1 LKGPRDMRMIKQE
14 GTAGMNVKATVRL
27 IGVLVL
33 AHVILVPGAL
43 GQETPAGGRKSAPR
57 VYVESEAL
65 EAGAILKDIAFIS
78 HVKTPEEA
86 DVEVHITSEASA
98 SGTDYTLAFKGLR
111 DFDGAGQVLKYSAGK
126 TDTADE
132 TKGGLT
138 QTLKMGLLRYVAR
151 TAAGSRVRISLQ
163 EKVKPTSVIDRW
175 NFWVFSASVDGFYQ
189 GETSYKSRMTFG
201 SLSANRVTP
210 GMKIRMSLGASHMG
224 DEYVYEG
231 DTIKSASDSRSF
243 EGLFVKSLDDHW
255 SAGAYI
261 SVDSSTYQNIR
272 SKIDAAPAIEYDLF
286 PYSESTKRQL
296 RFLYRVGFSLARYR
310 EETIYDKTRQN
321 LLQEHLEIA
330 LEFKKKWGTISTSF
344 EASNYLHDFRK
355 NQLEFNGEISIR
367 VFKGLSFNIHG
378 GGARIHDQIFLP
390 KGGATLEE
398 VLLKRR
404 QLATDYD
411 YFFSVGFSYSFG
423 SIFSNIVNPR
433 FGSGGGRVSIHI
445 GN

>member
-1 LKGPRDMRMIKQE
+1 MRMIKQE
-14 GTAGMNVKATVRL
+14 GTVGMIVKAAVRL
-27 IGVLVL
+27 ISVLVL
-33 AHVILVPGAL
+33 AHVIPVPGAF
-43 GQETPAGGRKSAPR
+43 GQETPAGERTSAPR
-57 VYVESEAL
+57 VYVESAAL
-65 EAGAILKDIAFIS
+65 DAGEILKDIAFVS
-78 HVKTPEEA
+78 PVKTPEEA

-126 TDTADE
+126 TDTPDE
-132 TKGGLT
+132 TRSGLT
-138 QTLKMGLLRYVAR
+138 QTLKMGLMRYVAR

-163 EKVKPTSVIDRW
+163 EKVNPTSVIDKW

-189 GETSYKSRMTFG
+189 GETSFKSRMTFG

-210 GMKIRMSLGASHMG
+210 GMKIRMSLGASHLG

-261 SVDSSTYQNIR
+261 SVDSSTFQNIR
-272 SKIDAAPAIEYDLF
+272 SKIDAAPAIEYNLF

-321 LLQEHLEIA
+321 LLQEHLEVV

-355 NQLEFNGEISIR
+355 NQLELNGEISVR

-398 VLLKRR
+398 ILLQRR
-404 QLATDYD
+404 QLRTNYD
-411 YFFSVGFSYSFG
+411 YFLSVGFSYSFG
-423 SIFSNIVNPR
+423 SIFSNVVNPR
-433 FGSGGGRVSIHI
+433 FGSGGGGVSISI
-445 GN
+445 SN

>member
-1 LKGPRDMRMIKQE
+1 
-14 GTAGMNVKATVRL
+14 MNVKAMVRL

-33 AHVILVPGAL
+33 AHVILVPGAF
-43 GQETPAGGRKSAPR
+43 GQETRAGGRKSAPR
-57 VYVESEAL
+57 VYIESAAL
-65 EAGAILKDIAFIS
+65 DAGAILKDIAFIS
-78 HVKTPEEA
+78 PVKIPEEA
-86 DVEVHITSEASA
+86 DVEVHIASEASA
-98 SGTDYTLAFKGLR
+98 SGTDYTLAFKGLK
-111 DFDGAGQVLKYSAGK
+111 DFDRTGQVLKYSAGK

-132 TKGGLT
+132 TRSGLT
-138 QTLKMGLLRYVAR
+138 QTLKMGLMRYVAR
-151 TAAGSRVRISLQ
+151 TDAGSRVRISLQ
-163 EKVKPTSVIDRW
+163 DKVNPTSVNDKW

-210 GMKIRMSLGASHMG
+210 GMKIRMSLGTSHTG

-243 EGLFVKSLDDHW
+243 EGYFVKSLDDHW
-255 SAGAYI
+255 SAGAYV
-261 SVDSSTYQNIR
+261 SVDSSTFQNLR

-310 EETIYDKTRQN
+310 KVTIYDKTRQT
-321 LLQEHLEIA
+321 LLREHLEVA
-330 LEFKKKWGTISTSF
+330 LELKKKWGTISTSF
-344 EASNYLHDFRK
+344 EASNYFHDFRK
-355 NQLEFNGEISIR
+355 NQLELNGEISIR
-367 VFKGLSFNIHG
+367 VFKGLSFNLHG

-390 KGGATLEE
+390 KGGATIEE
-398 VLLKRR
+398 VLLQRR

-423 SIFSNIVNPR
+423 SIFSNVVNPR
-433 FGSGGGRVSIHI
+433 FGSGGGGVSIHI
-445 GN
+445 SN

>member
-1 LKGPRDMRMIKQE
+1 MQMIKKE
-14 GTAGMNVKATVRL
+14 RTKGMKVKTTVRL

-33 AHVILVPGAL
+33 AYVILVPGAF
-43 GQETPAGGRKSAPR
+43 GQETPAGWRKSAPR
-57 VYVESEAL
+57 VYIESAAL
-65 EAGAILKDIAFIS
+65 DAGPILKDIAFIS
-78 HVKTPEEA
+78 PVKTREEA
-86 DVEVHITSEASA
+86 DVELHITSEASA
-98 SGTDYTLAFKGLR
+98 SGTDYTLAFKGLK

-126 TDTADE
+126 TDTVDE
-132 TKGGLT
+132 TKNGLT
-138 QTLKMGLLRYVAR
+138 QTLKMGLMRYVAR

-163 EKVKPTSVIDRW
+163 EKVDPTSVIDKW
-175 NFWVFSASVDGFYQ
+175 NFWVFSANVDGFYQ

-261 SVDSSTYQNIR
+261 SVNSSTFQNIR
-272 SKIDAAPAIEYDLF
+272 SSIDASPAIEYDFF

-310 EETIYDKTRQN
+310 EVTIYDKTRQN
-321 LLQEHLEIA
+321 LLREHLEIA

-355 NQLEFNGEISIR
+355 NQLELNGEISVR
-367 VFKGLSFNIHG
+367 VFKGLSFNMHG

-390 KGGATLEE
+390 KGGATIEE
-398 VLLKRR
+398 VLLRR
-404 QLATDYD
+404 KQLATNYD

-433 FGSGGGRVSIHI
+433 FGSGGGGVSIHI

>member
-1 LKGPRDMRMIKQE
+1 MK
-14 GTAGMNVKATVRL
+14 VKTTVRL

-33 AHVILVPGAL
+33 AHVIPVPGAF

-57 VYVESEAL
+57 VYVESAVL
-65 EAGAILKDIAFIS
+65 DAGAILKDIAFIS
-78 HVKTPEEA
+78 PVKTREEA
-86 DVEVHITSEASA
+86 DVEVHIASEASA
-98 SGTDYTLAFKGLR
+98 FGTDYTLAFKGLK
-111 DFDGAGQVLKYSAGK
+111 DFDGAGQVLKYSSK
-126 TDTADE
+126 ESDTVDE
-132 TKGGLT
+132 TRSCLT
-138 QTLKMGLLRYVAR
+138 QTLKMGLMRYVAR

-163 EKVKPTSVIDRW
+163 EKVDPTSVIDKW
-175 NFWVFSASVDGFYQ
+175 NFWVFSANVDGFYQ

-224 DEYVYEG
+224 NEYVYEG
-231 DTIKSASDSRSF
+231 EVIKSASDSRSF

-255 SAGAYI
+255 SAGAYV
-261 SVDSSTYQNIR
+261 SVDSSTFQNIR

-296 RFLYRVGFSLARYR
+296 RFLYWVGFSLARYR

-321 LLQEHLEIA
+321 LLQEHLEVV

-355 NQLEFNGEISIR
+355 NQMELNGEISVR
-367 VFKGLSFNIHG
+367 VFKGLSFNLHG
-378 GGARIHDQIFLP
+378 GGARIHDQIFLS
-390 KGGATLEE
+390 KAGATIEE
-398 VLLKRR
+398 VLLKRK
-404 QLATDYD
+404 QLQTDYD
-411 YFFSVGFSYSFG
+411 YYFSVGFSYSFG

>member
-1 LKGPRDMRMIKQE
+1 
-14 GTAGMNVKATVRL
+14 MNVKAMVRL

-33 AHVILVPGAL
+33 AHVILVPGAF
-43 GQETPAGGRKSAPR
+43 GQETRAGGRKSAPR
-57 VYVESEAL
+57 VYIESAAL
-65 EAGAILKDIAFIS
+65 DAGAILKDIAFIS
-78 HVKTPEEA
+78 PVKIPEEA
-86 DVEVHITSEASA
+86 DVEVHIASEASA
-98 SGTDYTLAFKGLR
+98 SGTDYTLAFKGLK
-111 DFDGAGQVLKYSAGK
+111 DFDRTGQVLKYSAGK

-132 TKGGLT
+132 TRSGLT
-138 QTLKMGLLRYVAR
+138 QTLKMGLMRYVAR
-151 TAAGSRVRISLQ
+151 TDAGSRVRISLQ
-163 EKVKPTSVIDRW
+163 DKVNPTSVNDKW

-210 GMKIRMSLGASHMG
+210 GMKIRMSLGTSHTG

-243 EGLFVKSLDDHW
+243 EGYFVKSLDDHW
-255 SAGAYI
+255 SAGAYV
-261 SVDSSTYQNIR
+261 SVDSSTFQNLR

-310 EETIYDKTRQN
+310 KVTIYDKTRQT
-321 LLQEHLEIA
+321 LLREHLEVA
-330 LEFKKKWGTISTSF
+330 LELKKKWGTISTSF
-344 EASNYLHDFRK
+344 EASNYFHDFRK
-355 NQLEFNGEISIR
+355 NQLELNGEISIR
-367 VFKGLSFNIHG
+367 VFKGLSFNLHG

-390 KGGATLEE
+390 KGGATIEE
-398 VLLKRR
+398 VLLQRR

-423 SIFSNIVNPR
+423 SIFSNVVNPR
-433 FGSGGGRVSIHI
+433 FGSGGGSVSIHI
-445 GN
+445 SN

>member
-1 LKGPRDMRMIKQE
+1 
-14 GTAGMNVKATVRL
+14 MNVKATVRL

-33 AHVILVPGAL
+33 AHVILVPGAF

-57 VYVESEAL
+57 VYIESAAL
-65 EAGAILKDIAFIS
+65 DAGAILKDIAFIS
-78 HVKTPEEA
+78 PAKTREEA
-86 DVEVHITSEASA
+86 DVEVHIASEASA

-111 DFDGAGQVLKYSAGK
+111 DFDGTGQVLKYSAGK

-132 TKGGLT
+132 TRSGLT
-138 QTLKMGLLRYVAR
+138 QTLKMGLMRYVAR
-151 TAAGSRVRISLQ
+151 TDVASRVRISLQ
-163 EKVKPTSVIDRW
+163 DKVNPTSVNDKW

-210 GMKIRMSLGASHMG
+210 EMKIRMSLSTSHMG

-255 SAGAYI
+255 SAGAYV
-261 SVDSSTYQNIR
+261 SVDSSTFQNIR

-310 EETIYDKTRQN
+310 EVTIYDKTRQN
-321 LLQEHLEIA
+321 LLREHLEVA
-330 LEFKKKWGTISTSF
+330 LELKKKWGTISTSF
-344 EASNYLHDFRK
+344 EASNYFHDFRK
-355 NQLEFNGEISIR
+355 NQLELNGEISIR
-367 VFKGLSFNIHG
+367 VFKGLSFNLHG

-398 VLLKRR
+398 VLLQRR
-404 QLATDYD
+404 QLTTDYD

-423 SIFSNIVNPR
+423 SIFSNVVNPR
-433 FGSGGGRVSIHI
+433 FGSGGGGVCIHI
-445 GN
+445 SN

>member
-1 LKGPRDMRMIKQE
+1 MIKLE

-33 AHVILVPGAL
+33 AHVIPVPGAF

-57 VYVESEAL
+57 VYVESAVL
-65 EAGAILKDIAFIS
+65 DAGAILKDIAFIS
-78 HVKTPEEA
+78 PVKAREEA
-86 DVEVHITSEASA
+86 DVEVHITSEAFA

-111 DFDGAGQVLKYSAGK
+111 DFDGAGQVLKYSSK
-126 TDTADE
+126 ESDTVDE
-132 TKGGLT
+132 TKSGLT
-138 QTLKMGLLRYVAR
+138 QTLKMGLMRYVAR

-163 EKVKPTSVIDRW
+163 EKVNPTSVIDKW
-175 NFWVFSASVDGFYQ
+175 NFWVFSANVDGFYQ

-224 DEYVYEG
+224 NEYVYEG
-231 DTIKSASDSRSF
+231 EVIKSASDSRSF

-255 SAGAYI
+255 SAGAYV
-261 SVDSSTYQNIR
+261 SVDSSTFQNIR

-296 RFLYRVGFSLARYR
+296 RFNYWVGFSLARYR
-310 EETIYDKTRQN
+310 EVTIYDKTRQN
-321 LLQEHLEIA
+321 LLREHLEVV

-355 NQLEFNGEISIR
+355 NQLELNGEISVR

-390 KGGATLEE
+390 KGGATIEE
-398 VLLKRR
+398 VLLRR
-404 QLATDYD
+404 KQLATNYD
-411 YFFSVGFSYSFG
+411 YFFSVGLSYSFG
-423 SIFSNIVNPR
+423 SIFSNVVNPR

>member
-1 LKGPRDMRMIKQE
+1 MQMIQKG

-33 AHVILVPGAL
+33 AHVILVPGAF

-57 VYVESEAL
+57 VYIESAAL
-65 EAGAILKDIAFIS
+65 DAGAILKDIAFIS
-78 HVKTPEEA
+78 PVKTPEEA
-86 DVEVHITSEASA
+86 DVELHITSEASA
-98 SGTDYTLAFKGLR
+98 SGTDYTLAFKGLK

-132 TKGGLT
+132 TRSGLT
-138 QTLKMGLLRYVAR
+138 QTLKMGLMRYVAR

-163 EKVKPTSVIDRW
+163 DKVNPTSVNDKW

-255 SAGAYI
+255 SAGAYV
-261 SVDSSTYQNIR
+261 SVDSSTFQNIR

-310 EETIYDKTRQN
+310 EVTIYNKTRQN
-321 LLQEHLEIA
+321 LLREHLEVA
-330 LEFKKKWGTISTSF
+330 LELKKKWGTISTSF
-344 EASNYLHDFRK
+344 EASNYFHDFRK
-355 NQLEFNGEISIR
+355 NQLELNGEISIR
-367 VFKGLSFNIHG
+367 VFKGLSFNLHG

-390 KGGATLEE
+390 KGGATIEE
-398 VLLKRR
+398 VLLQRR

-423 SIFSNIVNPR
+423 SIFSNVVNPR
-433 FGSGGGRVSIHI
+433 FGSGGGGVSIHI
-445 GN
+445 SN

>member
-1 LKGPRDMRMIKQE
+1 MIKRERTE
-14 GTAGMNVKATVRL
+14 GMKVKTTVRL

-33 AHVILVPGAL
+33 AHVILVPGAF

-57 VYVESEAL
+57 VYIESAAL
-65 EAGAILKDIAFIS
+65 DAGAILKDIAFIS
-78 HVKTPEEA
+78 PVKTREEA
-86 DVEVHITSEASA
+86 DVELHITSEASA
-98 SGTDYTLAFKGLR
+98 SGTDYTLAFKGLK

-126 TDTADE
+126 TDTVDE
-132 TKGGLT
+132 TKSGLT
-138 QTLKMGLLRYVAR
+138 QTLKMGLMRYVAR
-151 TAAGSRVRISLQ
+151 TDAGSRVRISLQ
-163 EKVKPTSVIDRW
+163 DKVNPTSVNDKW

-255 SAGAYI
+255 SAGAYV
-261 SVDSSTYQNIR
+261 SMDSSTFQNIR
-272 SKIDAAPAIEYDLF
+272 SRIDASPAIEYDLF
-286 PYSESTKRQL
+286 PYSESTKKQL

-310 EETIYDKTRQN
+310 EETIYDKTLQN
-321 LLQEHLEIA
+321 LLREHLEVV

-355 NQLEFNGEISIR
+355 NQLELNGEISVR
-367 VFKGLSFNIHG
+367 VFKGLSFNMHG

-390 KGGATLEE
+390 KAGATLEE
-398 VLLKRR
+398 ILLRR
-404 QLATDYD
+404 KQLATNYD

-423 SIFSNIVNPR
+423 SIFSNVVNPR

>member
-1 LKGPRDMRMIKQE
+1 MIKRERTE
-14 GTAGMNVKATVRL
+14 GMKVKTTVRL

-33 AHVILVPGAL
+33 AHVILVPGAF

-57 VYVESEAL
+57 VYIESAAL
-65 EAGAILKDIAFIS
+65 DAGAILKDIAFIS
-78 HVKTPEEA
+78 PVKTREEA
-86 DVEVHITSEASA
+86 DVELHITSEASA
-98 SGTDYTLAFKGLR
+98 SGTDYTLAFKGLK

-126 TDTADE
+126 TDTVDE
-132 TKGGLT
+132 TKSGLT
-138 QTLKMGLLRYVAR
+138 QTLKMGLMRYVAR
-151 TAAGSRVRISLQ
+151 TDAGSRVRISLQ
-163 EKVKPTSVIDRW
+163 DKVNPTSVIDKW

-261 SVDSSTYQNIR
+261 SVNSSTFQNIR
-272 SKIDAAPAIEYDLF
+272 SSIDASPAIEYDFF

-296 RFLYRVGFSLARYR
+296 RFLYRLGFSLARYR
-310 EETIYDKTRQN
+310 EVTIFDKTRQN

-355 NQLEFNGEISIR
+355 NQLELNGEISVR
-367 VFKGLSFNIHG
+367 VFKGLSFNMHG

-390 KGGATLEE
+390 KGGATIEE
-398 VLLKRR
+398 VLLRR
-404 QLATDYD
+404 KQLATNYD